1 MPRLPALLG
10 YGALAGVLLLC
21 LKLISL
27 APLAVDWG
35 RELVG
40 ASLAL
45 LAVAVGWRLAQRHAP
60 KDSPHT
66 ATTSTPAATP
76 SGSLPHPL
84 AVASASDTTTAD
96 ASSEASD
103 LAPTNAEPLSPREQ
117 EVLRLLGAGR
127 SNKEIARAL
136 HLSEN
141 TVKTHLAK
149 VYGKLGVGRRT
160 EALAVALQR
169 GLL

>member
-40 ASLAL
+40 ATLAL

-60 KDSPHT
+60 KDSLHT

-76 SGSLPHPL
+76 PASLPHPL
-84 AVASASDTTTAD
+84 AAASPDATAATATPATSAVAAS
-96 ASSEASD
+96 
-103 LAPTNAEPLSPREQ
+103 LAEPLSPREQ

-149 VYGKLGVGRRT
+149 LYVKLGVGRRT

>member
-40 ASLAL
+40 ATLAL
-45 LAVAVGWRLAQRHAP
+45 LAVAVGWRLAHRHPPQDAP
-60 KDSPHT
+60 R
-66 ATTSTPAATP
+66 AVTTSTLPATP
-76 SGSLPHPL
+76 SASVPQTP
-84 AVASASDTTTAD
+84 ASASPDATAAAATSATSD
-96 ASSEASD
+96 VAS
-103 LAPTNAEPLSPREQ
+103 PIAEPLSPREQ

-149 VYGKLGVGRRT
+149 LYAKLGVGRRT

>member
-35 RELVG
+35 RELAG
-40 ASLAL
+40 ATLAL
-45 LAVAVGWRLAQRHAP
+45 LAVAVGWRLAHRQTPQDAP
-60 KDSPHT
+60 RT
-66 ATTSTPAATP
+66 VTTSTPSATA
-76 SGSLPHPL
+76 SESLPHPP
-84 AVASASDTTTAD
+84 ATASPDATTAD
-96 ASSEASD
+96 ASPAASEPAAASR
-103 LAPTNAEPLSPREQ
+103 EPLSPREHA
-117 EVLRLLGAGR
+117 VLRLLGEGR